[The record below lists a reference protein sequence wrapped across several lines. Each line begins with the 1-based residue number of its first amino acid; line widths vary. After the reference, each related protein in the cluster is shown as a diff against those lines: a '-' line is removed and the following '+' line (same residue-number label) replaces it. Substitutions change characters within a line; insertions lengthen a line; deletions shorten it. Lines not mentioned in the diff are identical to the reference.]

1 MNRSPEFVLRPR
13 RSLSIACLALVVS
26 TTACDGGG
34 ESGSR
39 GVEPSRADVGSERA
53 DEDAGTT
60 ATADAEQE
68 RPASGDGGVDSAR
81 ETSDDGSVA
90 ADGNAD
96 AGSGS
101 EPSEGDAA
109 PSDPVAPRVD
119 AGKAP
124 PPPPRPE
131 KGDAGAPREPVPS
144 KRPEAGPAEPTPE
157 EAENPPVSDAG
168 AHGGNEEQETGASPS
183 GPSAKVREL
192 TTLVKQAYSEA
203 RGFEAEFN
211 QTYRNRLLG
220 RNQDS
225 TGHVW
230 LRPPTRMRWEYR
242 TPTKNLIVAD
252 GRNLF
257 VFEPEPNQVIRMPV
271 GDSEL
276 PSVMAFLT
284 GGRDLNEDYHCKLVS
299 ESVTKALAKRGQA
312 GLELRP
318 RRPSS
323 VVERVVLVIG
333 REDGRVQK
341 TVLVEPEGNTNTFVW
356 SKVRTDSE
364 ISDTRFT
371 FTPPANARVME
382 RGR

>member
-1 MNRSPEFVLRPR
+1 
-13 RSLSIACLALVVS
+13 
-26 TTACDGGG
+26 
-34 ESGSR
+34 
-39 GVEPSRADVGSERA
+39 
-53 DEDAGTT
+53 
-60 ATADAEQE
+60 
-68 RPASGDGGVDSAR
+68 
-81 ETSDDGSVA
+81 
-90 ADGNAD
+90 
-96 AGSGS
+96 
-101 EPSEGDAA
+101 
-109 PSDPVAPRVD
+109 
-119 AGKAP
+119 
-124 PPPPRPE
+124 
-131 KGDAGAPREPVPS
+131 
-144 KRPEAGPAEPTPE
+144 
-157 EAENPPVSDAG
+157 VSDAG